1 MYHTQKLKKMSKRLK
16 HIQWELAILKSGLL
30 SKYGV
35 NKNDNSEERLQKI
48 SNRIVELTEE
58 LKALNKDE

>member
-1 MYHTQKLKKMSKRLK
+1 MSKRLK

-30 SKYGV
+30 SKYGI
-35 NKNDNSEERLQKI
+35 NKNDNSEERRQKI

-58 LKALNKDE
+58 LKALNKYER

>member
-1 MYHTQKLKKMSKRLK
+1 MSKRLK
-16 HIQWELAILKSGLL
+16 HIEWELAILKSGLL
-30 SKYGV
+30 SKYSI

>member
-1 MYHTQKLKKMSKRLK
+1 MSKRLK

-35 NKNDNSEERLQKI
+35 NKNDNSEEERQKI

-58 LKALNKDE
+58 LKSLNQKEDE

>member
-1 MYHTQKLKKMSKRLK
+1 MKMSKRLK

-30 SKYGV
+30 SKYGI
-35 NKNDNSEERLQKI
+35 NKNDNSEEERQKI

-58 LKALNKDE
+58 LKALNKKEDE

>member
-1 MYHTQKLKKMSKRLK
+1 MNKRLK
-16 HIQWELAILKSGLL
+16 HIEWELAILKSGLL

-35 NKNDNSEERLQKI
+35 NKNDNSEERRQKI

>member
-1 MYHTQKLKKMSKRLK
+1 MSKRIK
-16 HIQWELAILKSGLL
+16 HIEWELAILKSGLL
-30 SKYGV
+30 SKYGI

-58 LKALNKDE
+58 LTVLNKKR

>member
-1 MYHTQKLKKMSKRLK
+1 MSKRK
-16 HIQWELAILKSGLL
+16 EHIEWELAILKSGLL

-35 NKNDNSEERLQKI
+35 NKNDNSEERRQKI

-58 LKALNKDE
+58 LKALKQR

>member
-1 MYHTQKLKKMSKRLK
+1 MSKRIK

-30 SKYGV
+30 SKYGI

-58 LKALNKDE
+58 LTVLNKKRWIKE